1 MAAPTVRFA
10 TPADLP
16 AIAALH
22 AEATADMTRFV
33 PPGFGQ
39 TFLETAHD
47 AHEAKLMF
55 SGKIAQEDGFLLVA
69 ELTADGNAHA
79 DRGTRLAGFLVAHIE
94 EYGDDLL
101 SAPFLTIEDVVVA
114 RPRVLGVGA
123 ALIVAAEDIACQRG
137 ITQID
142 LLVWA
147 ANAPARALYEKLG
160 YGVLEERRGK
170 RLAPATGSK
179 L

>member
-1 MAAPTVRFA
+1 MSAPTIRFA
-10 TPADLP
+10 TPTDLP
-16 AIAALH
+16 ALAGLH
-22 AEATADMTRFV
+22 AEACAELAPLV

-39 TFLETAHD
+39 TFLETPHD
-47 AHEAKLMF
+47 ADEAQVMF
-55 SGKIAQEDGFLLVA
+55 AGKISQDDGFLLVA
-69 ELTADGNAHA
+69 EMSGGEETYGAAA
-79 DRGTRLAGFLVAHIE
+79 IPTDRRIAGFLVAHVE

-123 ALIVAAEDIACQRG
+123 ALIHAAEDIARQRG

-142 LLVWA
+142 LQVWT

-160 YGVLEERRGK
+160 YRVLEERRGN
-170 RLAPATGSK
+170 RLE
-179 L
+179 

>member
-1 MAAPTVRFA
+1 MAAPIIRFA

-16 AIAALH
+16 AVAALH
-22 AEATADMTRFV
+22 IEATAEMAPMV
-33 PPGFGQ
+33 PQGFGQ

-47 AHEAKLMF
+47 ADEAKLMF

-69 ELTADGNAHA
+69 ELDTELADGGKH
-79 DRGTRLAGFLVAHIE
+79 LAGFLVAHIE
-94 EYGDDLL
+94 EYSDDLL

-114 RPRVLGVGA
+114 RPRALGVGG
-123 ALIVAAEDIACQRG
+123 ALILAAEDVARQRG

-147 ANAPARALYEKLG
+147 ANAPARALYHRLG

-170 RLAPATGSK
+170 SLALATDSEP
-179 L
+179 

>member
-1 MAAPTVRFA
+1 MAK
-10 TPADLP
+10 
-16 AIAALH
+16 AL
-22 AEATADMTRFV
+22 AGLV

-47 AHEAKLMF
+47 ADEAQLLF
-55 SGKIAQEDGFLLVA
+55 FGKIAQQDGFLLVA
-69 ELTADGNAHA
+69 ELDGQ
-79 DRGTRLAGFLVAHIE
+79 LAGFLAAAIE

-101 SAPFLTIEDVVVA
+101 SAPFMTIVDVAVA

-123 ALIVAAEDIACQRG
+123 ALIQHAEEIARERG

-142 LLVWA
+142 LQVWA

-160 YGVLEERRGK
+160 YRVLEERRGK
-170 RLAPATGSK
+170 RIVPADDSEP
-179 L
+179 